1 MSAAATGPA
10 AGGPIRPDLDG
21 DPAAGVP
28 SIDAPPLDVPS
39 VVPSVD
45 GGSADGAPTATPRKE
60 RFDAAGR
67 RVLLVCVAGGF
78 TTLLDQSVLNTSVPA
93 LRETLH
99 AHPAHLQWI
108 VAGYSLAFGL
118 ALVPGGRLGDV
129 KGRKWFFVA
138 GLALFTAVSLVS
150 ATATDPAVL
159 IAARLLQ
166 GAGAGLVNSQMIG
179 TLQDVFD
186 GQLRARALGMYAVTG
201 SLAFALGPPVGG
213 LVLAAAGPGLGW
225 RLTFL
230 LNVPFGLATVVLAAR
245 HLPRPRPSA
254 RQTDLDLTG
263 LLLVGALTLVLML
276 PFVQPPGWTGWIGF
290 TAAALLLLGTLIRW
304 QRRYARR
311 GGHPLIHPA
320 LTRSAPYALGTATA
334 MAQFGSSLAA
344 SLVLTMFLQDGLGL
358 SPLGAALVALPSALA
373 MAAASALAWR
383 VVQRIG
389 RRTVTLGMAGSALA
403 MLGSGLVGHW
413 APAAALP
420 WLLALLQLLS
430 GASVGLMGPTNQA
443 FVLRHAPAEAAGVS
457 GAILQMTQRI
467 AAAVAVSALS
477 GVYLRATSGGG
488 DHRSAYLAAGAVCA
502 AVAGLAVLT
511 SVFAGRAA
519 ERVRP
524 GEEPVAVSR
533 GRTAV
538 R

>member
-1 MSAAATGPA
+1 MSDATGPIA
-10 AGGPIRPDLDG
+10 AGPGHPGQPG
-21 DPAAGVP
+21 SSGAATAAGATK
-28 SIDAPPLDVPS
+28 AP
-39 VVPSVD
+39 
-45 GGSADGAPTATPRKE
+45 KE

-78 TTLLDQSVLNTSVPA
+78 TTLLDQSVLNTAVPA
-93 LRETLH
+93 LRQSLH
-99 AHPAHLQWI
+99 AGPADLQWI

-118 ALVPGGRLGDV
+118 ALIPGGRLGDV
-129 KGRKWFFVA
+129 RGRKWFFVT
-138 GLALFTAVSLVS
+138 GLALFTLVSLVS
-150 ATATDPAVL
+150 ATATGPGAL

-201 SLAFALGPPVGG
+201 GLAFALGPPVGG
-213 LVLAAAGPGLGW
+213 AVLALAGPEDGW

-230 LNVPFGLATVVLAAR
+230 LNVPFGLATVALAVR

-254 RQTDLDLTG
+254 RSADLDVLG
-263 LLLVGALTLVLML
+263 LLLVGALTLALML
-276 PFVQPPGWTGWIGF
+276 PFVRPPGPTGWLAFG
-290 TAAALLLLGTLIRW
+290 AAALLLLGALARW
-304 QRRYARR
+304 QRHCARA

-358 SPLGAALVALPSALA
+358 SPLGAALVALPSAVA
-373 MAAASALAWR
+373 MGATSALAWR
-383 VVQRIG
+383 VVRRYG
-389 RRTVTLGMAGSALA
+389 RRTVTAGTVGSALA
-403 MLGSGLVGHW
+403 MVLSGLLAHG
-413 APAAALP
+413 APAAVLP

-430 GASVGLMGPTNQA
+430 GASVGLTGATNQA
-443 FVLRHAPAEAAGVS
+443 YVLRHAPAEAAGVS
-457 GAILQMTQRI
+457 GAILQMAQRA

-477 GVYLRATSGGG
+477 GVYLRETAGGG
-488 DHRSAYLAAGAVCA
+488 GHRSAYLTASAVCA
-502 AVAGLAVLT
+502 AVASLAVLA
-511 SVFAGRAA
+511 SVFAGRASA
-519 ERVRP
+519 RERRE
-524 GEEPVAVSR
+524 GEPAALSR
-533 GRTAV
+533 GRTPV

>member
-1 MSAAATGPA
+1 MSAAATGPTGEGPTA
-10 AGGPIRPDLDG
+10 DGPIG
-21 DPAAGVP
+21 EGTAAK
-28 SIDAPPLDVPS
+28 PP
-39 VVPSVD
+39 
-45 GGSADGAPTATPRKE
+45 RE

-78 TTLLDQSVLNTSVPA
+78 TTLLDQSVLNTSIPA
-93 LRETLH
+93 LREALH
-99 AHPAHLQWI
+99 AQPAHLQWI

-118 ALVPGGRLGDV
+118 ALIPGGRLGDV
-129 KGRKWFFVA
+129 KGRKWFFVT
-138 GLALFTAVSLVS
+138 GLALFTLVSLVS
-150 ATATDPAVL
+150 ATATDPGVL

-201 SLAFALGPPVGG
+201 SLAFALGPPIGG
-213 LVLAAAGPGLGW
+213 MVLAAAGPELGW

-230 LNVPFGLATVVLAAR
+230 LNVPFGVATVALAAR
-245 HLPRPRPSA
+245 HLPRPRPAA
-254 RQTDLDLTG
+254 RHADLDLVG
-263 LLLVGALTLVLML
+263 LLLVGALTLALMV
-276 PFVQPPGWTGWIGF
+276 PFVQPPGWTGWLGF
-290 TAAALLLLGTLIRW
+290 TAAALLLLGTLAWW
-304 QRRYARR
+304 QRRYAGR

-373 MAAASALAWR
+373 MATASALAWR
-383 VVQRIG
+383 VVQRFG
-389 RRTVTLGMAGSALA
+389 RRTITIGMIGSALA
-403 MLGSGLVGHW
+403 MLGSGLVAHW
-413 APAAALP
+413 APAAVLP
-420 WLLALLQLLS
+420 WLLAMLQLLS
-430 GASVGLMGPTNQA
+430 GASVGLMGSTNQA

-477 GVYLRATSGGG
+477 GVYLRATAGGG
-488 DHRSAYLAAGAVCA
+488 GHRSAYLAASVVCA
-502 AVAGLAVLT
+502 AVAGLAVLA
-511 SVFAGRAA
+511 SVFAGRASGR
-519 ERVRP
+519 EQR
-524 GEEPVAVSR
+524 EQEPVAMSR
-533 GRTAV
+533 GRTPV

>member
-1 MSAAATGPA
+1 MSAAPGSVPA
-10 AGGPIRPDLDG
+10 
-21 DPAAGVP
+21 
-28 SIDAPPLDVPS
+28 
-39 VVPSVD
+39 
-45 GGSADGAPTATPRKE
+45 KE

-78 TTLLDQSVLNTSVPA
+78 TTLIDQSVLNTSVPA

-99 AHPAHLQWI
+99 AQPAHLQWI

-118 ALVPGGRLGDV
+118 ALIPGGRLGDV
-129 KGRKWFFVA
+129 KGRKWFFVT
-138 GLALFTAVSLVS
+138 GLALFTLVSLVS
-150 ATATDPAVL
+150 ATATDPTVL
-159 IAARLLQ
+159 IAARLVQ

-201 SLAFALGPPVGG
+201 SLAFALGPPIGG
-213 LVLAAAGPGLGW
+213 LVLAAAGPGTGW

-230 LNVPFGLATVVLAAR
+230 LNVPFGLATLALAVR
-245 HLPRPRPSA
+245 HLPKPRPA
-254 RQTDLDLTG
+254 TRHADLDLLG
-263 LLLVGALTLVLML
+263 LLLVGALTLALML
-276 PFVQPPGWTGWIGF
+276 PFVQPPGWAGWF
-290 TAAALLLLGTLIRW
+290 AFAAGALALLGALIGW
-304 QRRYARR
+304 QRRYART

-358 SPLGAALVALPSALA
+358 SPMGAALVSLPSALA
-373 MAAASALAWR
+373 MATASALAWR
-383 VVQRIG
+383 VVQRLG
-389 RRTVTLGMAGSALA
+389 RRTVTIGMTGSALA
-403 MLGSGLVGHW
+403 MLLSGFVAHW
-413 APAAALP
+413 APAAVLP

-430 GASVGLMGPTNQA
+430 GASVGLMGSTNQA
-443 FVLRHAPAEAAGVS
+443 YVLRHAPAEAAGVS
-457 GAILQMTQRI
+457 GAILQMAQRI

-477 GVYLRATSGGG
+477 GVYLRETAGGG
-488 DHRSAYLAAGAVCA
+488 GHRSAYLTASLVCA
-502 AVAGLAVLT
+502 AVAGLAVLA
-511 SVFAGRAA
+511 SVFAGRVGGPEQPA
-519 ERVRP
+519 EQ
-524 GEEPVAVSR
+524 PVTVSR

>member
-1 MSAAATGPA
+1 MSTATGPIPER
-10 AGGPIRPDLDG
+10 AGKL
-21 DPAAGVP
+21 
-28 SIDAPPLDVPS
+28 
-39 VVPSVD
+39 
-45 GGSADGAPTATPRKE
+45 

-78 TTLLDQSVLNTSVPA
+78 TTLIDQSVLNTSIPA
-93 LRETLH
+93 LREALH
-99 AHPAHLQWI
+99 AQPAHLQWI
-108 VAGYSLAFGL
+108 VAGFSLAFGL
-118 ALVPGGRLGDV
+118 ALIPGGRLGDV
-129 KGRKWFFVA
+129 KGRKWFFVT

-150 ATATDPAVL
+150 ATATAPEVL

-166 GAGAGLVNSQMIG
+166 GVGAGLVNSQMIG

-213 LVLAAAGPGLGW
+213 LVLAAAGPELGW

-230 LNVPFGLATVVLAAR
+230 LNVPFGLATLLLAVR
-245 HLPRPRPSA
+245 HLPAPRPA
-254 RQTDLDLTG
+254 TRHADLDLLG

-276 PFVQPPGWTGWIGF
+276 PFVQPPGWAGWLAFGVG
-290 TAAALLLLGTLIRW
+290 ALALLGALVGW
-304 QRRYARR
+304 QRRYART

-320 LTRSAPYALGTATA
+320 LSRSAPYALGTATA

-358 SPLGAALVALPSALA
+358 SPMGAALVSLPSALA
-373 MAAASALAWR
+373 MATASALAWR
-383 VVQRIG
+383 VVQRLG
-389 RRTVTLGMAGSALA
+389 RRTVTLGMTGSALA
-403 MLGSGLVGHW
+403 MLLSGAVAHW
-413 APAAALP
+413 APAAVLP

-430 GASVGLMGPTNQA
+430 GASVGLMGSTNQA
-443 FVLRHAPAEAAGVS
+443 YVLRHAPAEAAGVS
-457 GAILQMTQRI
+457 GAILQMAQRI

-477 GVYLRATSGGG
+477 GVYLRETAGGG
-488 DHRSAYLAAGAVCA
+488 GHRSAYLAASLVCA
-502 AVAGLAVLT
+502 AVAGLAVLA
-511 SVFAGRAA
+511 SVFAGRATGPDRTPEDA
-519 ERVRP
+519 APVR
-524 GEEPVAVSR
+524 R